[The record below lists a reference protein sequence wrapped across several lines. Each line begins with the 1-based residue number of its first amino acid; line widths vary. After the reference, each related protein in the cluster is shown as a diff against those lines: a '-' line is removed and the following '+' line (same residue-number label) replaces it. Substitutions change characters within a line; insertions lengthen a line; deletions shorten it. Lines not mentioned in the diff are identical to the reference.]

1 MNIPEEGKQKLN
13 SHLVNYLEEGIRS
26 EEQTITVLIEREDV
40 VGTADALDK
49 EVENK
54 EATIVD
60 RFDSINTD
68 VVQVKAKELNDII
81 KNPAVKSVTIEQKY
95 HLLLDVATKVV
106 NDEPATDTNTSL
118 DGSGVTIAIVDSG
131 IHPHE
136 DLISPKNRIIAFY
149 DAFQDKEV
157 EPSDDGG
164 HGTHC
169 AGCAAGNGMSS
180 NQKYRGLA
188 HNANLVGVKV
198 FQGRSTLT
206 TTIMKGI
213 QWCIDNREKYGIN
226 VMSLSLGGLAFQSA
240 QNDPLCK
247 ILRKAQEDGIVV
259 VAAAG
264 NDGING
270 PKTIQS
276 PGIEPE
282 IITVGAT
289 NDFNT
294 VKKDN
299 DIVTD
304 FSSKGPTKEGVNK
317 PDVVA
322 PGTSIVSLRS
332 PESEYDRD
340 FPTRVIEDNYCWMN
354 GTSMATPI
362 VAGMVAL
369 LIQSKPNAKPAEVK
383 RAIEEG
389 AIDIFNNP
397 NEAGKGY
404 ANLKGALE
412 KLND

>member
-1 MNIPEEGKQKLN
+1 MNIPEEGKQKLS
-13 SHLVNYLEEGIRS
+13 SHLVKHLEEGIRS

-81 KNPAVKSVTIEQKY
+81 KNPAVKSVAIEQKY

-106 NDEPATDTNTSL
+106 NDEPATDTNISL

-180 NQKYRGLA
+180 NKKYRGLA

-206 TTIMKGI
+206 TTIMKGV

-226 VMSLSLGGLAFQSA
+226 VMSLSLGGTANASA
-240 QNDPLCK
+240 ENDPLCRM
-247 ILRKAQEDGIVV
+247 LRQAQKEGIVV
-259 VAAAG
+259 LAAAG
-264 NDGING
+264 NTGRRG
-270 PKTIQS
+270 PKTIES

-294 VKKDN
+294 VEKDN
-299 DIVTD
+299 DIVVD
-304 FSSKGPTKEGVNK
+304 FSSRGPTKDGVTK

-332 PESEYDRD
+332 PGSDYDREE
-340 FPTRVIEDNYCWMN
+340 PMRRVGENYCWMD

-362 VAGMVAL
+362 VAGLAAL
-369 LIQSKPNAKPAEVK
+369 LIQAKPDAKPAEIK

-389 AIDIFNNP
+389 AIDIFQSP
-397 NEAGKGY
+397 NDAGKGY
-404 ANLKGALE
+404 VNLKKALE
-412 KLND
+412 KLNF